1 MCITMNKERIKL
13 KNKNFLFMFL
23 EEIHKYLSKKTLIN
37 KQKLKPFPQSTT
49 TYRSYYFLN

>member
-23 EEIHKYLSKKTLIN
+23 EEMHKYLFRKTFIN